1 MIQHKFEIRDL
12 DETLPTIVFDTLY
25 KNLITKNT
33 STDNLDVDASSI
45 ITNVSEFLGITYTY
59 NFRFNTK
66 NIKDART
73 LIANRI
79 DTSLKE
85 INERFQS
92 SILIWDLD
100 SINKNLELDYINNSN
115 FSKKND
121 EYQSEVYKTKIN
133 QIDKQLAKIFETND
147 EIKNFDT
154 ANCDPMIYVLNSN
167 DFDLNEAI
175 DYSNLIELYCSL
187 YLLKIKNEFL
197 LYYKFSEDENE
208 MEMQKLFKINHAQN
222 LIESKIS
229 EYKNISK
236 QNIDTIVVI
245 SSNYSYQ
252 YFESYIIII
261 ILYSIFIIFYLLYLF
276 LYDSKSIKKL

>member
-1 MIQHKFEIRDL
+1 MYDG
-12 DETLPTIVFDTLY
+12 
-25 KNLITKNT
+25 
-33 STDNLDVDASSI
+33 SSI

-100 SINKNLELDYINNSN
+100 LINKNLELDYINNSN

-154 ANCDPMIYVLNSN
+154 ANYCDPMIYVLNSN

-187 YLLKIKNEFL
+187 YLLKLKMSFCYIINFQRMRMKWKCKNYL
-197 LYYKFSEDENE
+197 KLI
-208 MEMQKLFKINHAQN
+208 MQKFN
-222 LIESKIS
+222 
-229 EYKNISK
+229 
-236 QNIDTIVVI
+236 
-245 SSNYSYQ
+245 
-252 YFESYIIII
+252 
-261 ILYSIFIIFYLLYLF
+261 
-276 LYDSKSIKKL
+276 

>member
-1 MIQHKFEIRDL
+1 
-12 DETLPTIVFDTLY
+12 
-25 KNLITKNT
+25 
-33 STDNLDVDASSI
+33 
-45 ITNVSEFLGITYTY
+45 
-59 NFRFNTK
+59 
-66 NIKDART
+66 
-73 LIANRI
+73 
-79 DTSLKE
+79 
-85 INERFQS
+85 
-92 SILIWDLD
+92 
-100 SINKNLELDYINNSN
+100 
-115 FSKKND
+115 
-121 EYQSEVYKTKIN
+121 
-133 QIDKQLAKIFETND
+133 
-147 EIKNFDT
+147 
-154 ANCDPMIYVLNSN
+154 MIYVLNSN

-252 YFESYIIII
+252 F
-261 ILYSIFIIFYLLYLF
+261 F
-276 LYDSKSIKKL
+276 